1 MHWIALLW
9 PPEALSEGT
18 PGASDAVFGGERA
31 SDPSVREALGWWALG
46 FTPRV
51 TWADE
56 ALLLEV
62 STSLRLWGGRQS
74 LLQRMVESNPVSGC
88 FHQAQ
93 AALGV
98 VALARLRL
106 RAMGL
111 AVPNGGAAELPLFT
125 LTAARPHLDLLA
137 RLGCRTW
144 GDVAALPRGPA
155 VRRFGSE
162 LRAALDVAWGLAPE
176 GYSWLTLPEVFD
188 QSLEL
193 PARVED
199 AQALMWAANRLLAAL
214 QVWLRAR
221 QLGVLAFELNWA
233 LDLKRVDGRP
243 LPPDQSLVIRT
254 AEPEQSMTH
263 LRRLLAE
270 RLTHVRL
277 LAPAVQLR
285 MRSLETAPW
294 KAGSVSFLPED
305 QRHGEPLHAFVERVS
320 ARLGS
325 DHVLLPAMRPDHRP
339 ECAQQWVPA
348 VGQLGGGAGVGKKRI
363 DEGHACR
370 PGALAPAWLLR
381 DPLPLEVR
389 DGRPCHRGLLRLLV
403 GPQRIEAGWWGAAI
417 PEQGKPAARDYY
429 IAQNPAAELLW
440 VYQERQTSHQ
450 ESLEPRWF
458 LQGIYA

>member
-9 PPEALSEGT
+9 PPEELANGT
-18 PGASDAVFGGERA
+18 LGASDA
-31 SDPSVREALGWWALG
+31 SVREALGWWALG

-51 TWADE
+51 AWVDE
-56 ALLLEV
+56 ALLMEV
-62 STSLRLWGGRQS
+62 SASLRLWGGRQS
-74 LLQRMVESNPVSGC
+74 LLRRMVESNPLPGS
-88 FHQAQ
+88 FYQAQ

-106 RAMGL
+106 SATGQAL
-111 AVPNGGAAELPLFT
+111 PTGGTPALPLCT

-137 RLGCRTW
+137 RLGCHTW

-155 VRRFGSE
+155 VRRFGSA

-176 GYSWLTLPEVFD
+176 SYSWLTLPEVFD

-221 QLGVLAFELNWA
+221 QLGVLSFELNWA
-233 LDLKRVDGRP
+233 LDLKRIDGRA
-243 LPPDQSLVIRT
+243 LPPEQSLVIRT

-270 RLTHVRL
+270 RLTQVRL
-277 LAPAVQLR
+277 LAPATQLR
-285 MRSLETAPW
+285 IRSLETASW
-294 KAGSVSFLPED
+294 RTESISFLPED
-305 QRHGEPLHAFVERVS
+305 QRQGEPLHVFVERVS
-320 ARLGS
+320 ARLGPGQ
-325 DHVLLPAMRPDHRP
+325 VLLPAMRPDHRP
-339 ECAQQWVPA
+339 ECAQQWMPA
-348 VGQLGGGAGVGKKRI
+348 AGVGGGATGMGKNRP
-363 DEGHACR
+363 DGGLACL
-370 PGALAPAWLLR
+370 PDALAPTWLLR

-389 DGRPCHRGLLRLLV
+389 DGQPCHRGVLRLLA
-403 GPQRIEAGWWGAAI
+403 GPRRIETGWWGAAL
-417 PEQGKPAARDYY
+417 PEQGKPVARDYY

-440 VYQERQTSHQ
+440 VYQERQTSCH
-450 ESLEPRWF
+450 ESLGASWF